1 MIPAEKILIGP
12 NPENFLMILT
22 DGLVFVPRLVEI
34 MHPEDQAKL
43 SYYNKNSLESDLN
56 DDNLQEE
63 IIKLELTKEKSIDLN
78 NLKNEYAKFSK
89 DLFSHNRFQ
98 SVNSTI
104 IPGVGVDGSGYHP
117 LNWTRENLV
126 LSKIEEEATNMYKWN
141 PNPGDGE
148 EFLKESVK
156 NVCFWQA
163 CNIAQFPIGSPVEVC
178 SAVLELLSPLKNR
191 ETTDEHV
198 EFLDSF
204 NGKDFIINRPE
215 ILGLRYFIDGNMF
228 NIEDRSI
235 IIKGIRDFENQKFVR
250 FGRNGIGSKGEASV
264 KIFLVTDV
272 NKDATIPTNTV
283 LFQYDKDPSTTPA
296 TEFKMI
302 NSDLRKILINT
313 ITDTPITGKK
323 TDKRVAILFLFTIF
337 FEYACYIFN
346 LYEEKLI
353 SKLKKTS
360 KNIVDQLRRA
370 NFTMISNFIL
380 LINYSLIRKF
390 KIKHKDGEFYDARD
404 FIGVDQCASDTEK
417 FNNLTYTKVIRRICS
432 DRIKLSTNSAKPTIK
447 ENNIRIYF
455 TREKSYSDD
464 NFFIDEN
471 EFTLDNFPI
480 VFDTNLGVEKA
491 VFYWANETFLYVN
504 YRRSIERLTNF
515 LLQNN
520 NGEIPKTN
528 DGKIIAIGAPM
539 QNDEVFEQTFE
550 SLDGYY
556 DYIKGSKQIYKQF
569 AELKLAIYRSG
580 YPSKDIIENF
590 NYFISKF
597 NIIFSTYRNPQKQEI
612 ELLKIISYVM
622 NKYKKYRKQELK
634 LMDNKIIFENNSKRV
649 IGDKMYDI
657 AREEYYSILSVK
669 AGLSAEMIVKI
680 AELSYNIYIRRNP
693 VGTAS
698 NFLNELKQK
707 RTLFDNEVDI
717 ETKKILQKQQIEINR
732 RFGKGSIKQ
741 TMQTIGLNNLP
752 PTPPQFLQ
760 MFSGLS
766 SPMAPI
772 SQGTQIGAPTTSGK
786 VNLSLENRLK
796 IENLK
801 FWQDLRT
808 IFSGR
813 TLYLPVVKLDS
824 RNKFDDNGF
833 YLINILTSMIFNK
846 ISAIKISNNGVVSR
860 KALDS
865 YVLNNG
871 YILLS
876 TNTVDLSNP
885 NSWRC
890 VNYKNLSKFKK
901 TNGQFKDIK
910 KVRGVFFNLI
920 ANNLTLTEYLNI
932 SIPAGS
938 NISNGLVK
946 YCSNIL
952 KKELQVCNILIS
964 RQQFAQTVYP
974 KQGSLTGTT
983 GIDLISGTAYYE
995 HGNYTQS
1002 RNSEI
1007 VIR

>member
-12 NPENFLMILT
+12 NAENFLILLT

-56 DDNLQEE
+56 DDNLEEE
-63 IIKLELTKEKSIDLN
+63 IMKLELTKEKSIDLN

-89 DLFSHNRFQ
+89 DLFSHNRFT

-117 LNWTRENLV
+117 LNYTRENLV
-126 LSKIEEEATNMYKWN
+126 LSKIEEESTNMYKWN
-141 PNPGDGE
+141 PSPGNGE
-148 EFLKESVK
+148 EILRESVK

-163 CNIAQFPIGSPVEVC
+163 CNIAQLPIGSPVEVC

-204 NGKDFIINRPE
+204 TGKDFIKNRPE

-228 NIEDRSI
+228 DIEDRSI
-235 IIKGIRDFENQKFVR
+235 VIKGIHDFENQKFIR
-250 FGRNGIGSKGEASV
+250 FGKNGIVPKPEIPV
-264 KIFLVTDV
+264 KIIILTEINITNGKPITKVDIQFDGTGPKTEHKML
-272 NKDATIPTNTV
+272 NKEIRECLQKA
-283 LFQYDKDPSTTPA
+283 
-296 TEFKMI
+296 
-302 NSDLRKILINT
+302 
-313 ITDTPITGKK
+313 ITDTPTNANKK
-323 TDKRVAILFLFTIF
+323 EKRGAILFLFTIF

-353 SKLKKTS
+353 SKLKKKS
-360 KNIVDQLRRA
+360 KNIIDQLRRA
-370 NFTMISNFIL
+370 NYSMITNFIL
-380 LINYSLIRKF
+380 LVNYSLIQKF
-390 KIKHKDGEFYDARD
+390 KIKNKDGEFYDAKD
-404 FIGVDQCASDTEK
+404 FIQADQAQSDLLVWDK
-417 FNNLTYTKVIRRICS
+417 SVSFTKVIRRICS
-432 DRIKLSTNSAKPTIK
+432 DKIKLGTNKDGSIK
-447 ENNIRIYF
+447 ENIIRIGF
-455 TREKSYSDD
+455 TQPWFYDD
-464 NFFIDEN
+464 NNFFLDDN
-471 EFTLDNFPI
+471 EFTYDNFPI
-480 VFDTNLGVEKA
+480 IFDTNLGIEMRVSAMLSEK
-491 VFYWANETFLYVN
+491 FIYVD
-504 YRRSIERLTNF
+504 YRRSIERLTRF
-515 LLQNN
+515 LLQDN

-528 DGKIIAIGAPM
+528 EGRIIAVGAPM

-556 DYIKGSKQIYKQF
+556 EYIKGSKQIYKHF
-569 AELKLAIYRSG
+569 AQLKLAIYRSG

-590 NYFISKF
+590 NYFTSKF
-597 NIIFSTYRNPQKQEI
+597 NIIFSTYRNPQKQQIEI
-612 ELLKIISYVM
+612 LKLVSYVM
-622 NKYKKYRKQELK
+622 NKYKIYRKRELK
-634 LMDNKIIFENNSKRV
+634 LMDNKIIFENNSKRS
-649 IGDKMYDI
+649 IGNKMHDI
-657 AREEYYSILSVK
+657 SREEYNSILSVR

-680 AELSYNIYIRRNP
+680 AELSYKIYVRRNP

-698 NFLNELKQK
+698 NFLNELDQK
-707 RTLFDNEVDI
+707 RTLFDNELAI
-717 ETKKILQKQQIEINR
+717 ETQKILQKQQIQINR
-732 RFGKGSIKQ
+732 KFGKGSLQQ
-741 TMQTIGLNNLP
+741 TIQPIGLNNLP

-766 SPMAPI
+766 SQIGPI
-772 SQGTQIGAPTTSGK
+772 SQGAQIGAPTTAGK

-846 ISAIKISNNGVVSR
+846 ISAIKISDNGVVSR

-901 TNGQFKDIK
+901 ANGQFKDIK

-946 YCSNIL
+946 YCSNVL